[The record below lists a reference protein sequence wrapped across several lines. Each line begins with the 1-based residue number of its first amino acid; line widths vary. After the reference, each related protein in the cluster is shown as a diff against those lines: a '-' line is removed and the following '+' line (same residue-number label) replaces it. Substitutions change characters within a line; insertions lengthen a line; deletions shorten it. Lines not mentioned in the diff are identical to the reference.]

1 MACPPH
7 SIALVATCQVL
18 KRSATLGAPSRGE
31 VEGLLRKLSNDS
43 EQVLAFLTATSNLF
57 DASTK
62 CGSQQMNFPT
72 REDCQRYLWQ
82 SQRDEPTAKELMTTI
97 WNLCNPKVA
106 SSPAPPPTLDL
117 APTVA
122 VCSLVVCARP
132 RVTHRRPSRRQKAQR
147 SRPRST
153 IVKSSASLPARSASG
168 PSSALRTRRVQSSSG
183 RPSNSSH
190 RSRSCMLPSGFQPP
204 PSLPSRAG
212 VSSPSRADVPS
223 LIGDTW

>member
-97 WNLCNPKVA
+97 WKLCNPKVA

-117 APTVA
+117 APDSCCVLT
-122 VCSLVVCARP
+122 
-132 RVTHRRPSRRQKAQR
+132 
-147 SRPRST
+147 
-153 IVKSSASLPARSASG
+153 
-168 PSSALRTRRVQSSSG
+168 G
-183 RPSNSSH
+183 RL
-190 RSRSCMLPSGFQPP
+190 C
-204 PSLPSRAG
+204 
-212 VSSPSRADVPS
+212 SPSRYAQAPKPPPKGSKKPPQEHYSEILGFPS
-223 LIGDTW
+223 REECEWALLGTKDKKGAILIGEAVKLLTSLKELYAAIRLPTAPLLTIPCWRVLTIPC